1 MLARIAPA
9 VGDGAMTAQQPRD
22 TLPNK
27 PAASDSLRRELIA
40 SSLSLK
46 TQLLLVC
53 DALGWV
59 VFTATFLIAG
69 ATRPGYDPWRQ
80 AISAL
85 SLGPGGWVQQANFI
99 GLGALLVVSAFG
111 WRQALKLGRG
121 ARAYPVL
128 KGITG
133 ISLIGAGFFAQDP
146 ASGYPPGAVQTAPT
160 LHGDIH
166 QICAFVS
173 VTALALSCFVLARR
187 FAVEP
192 RWRGWAAYSVAS
204 GILVLV
210 FISIFGAL
218 SAQAS
223 SIAGLFERLMAGT
236 AALLSLLVI
245 TRLLMFTRLRRP

>member
-1 MLARIAPA
+1 
-9 VGDGAMTAQQPRD
+9 MTARQPRK
-22 TLPNK
+22 T
-27 PAASDSLRRELIA
+27 PAHPPGAAYSPGHELIA
-40 SSLSLK
+40 SSLSLT

-53 DALGWV
+53 DALGWIL
-59 VFTATFLIAG
+59 FTATFLIAG

-99 GLGALLVVSAFG
+99 GLGALLVISAFG
-111 WRQALKLGRG
+111 WRQTLQPGTG
-121 ARAYPVL
+121 SRAYPVL
-128 KGITG
+128 KGLTG

-146 ASGYPPGAVQTAPT
+146 APGYPPGAVQTAPT

-173 VTALALSCFVLARR
+173 VTALSLSCFVLARR
-187 FAVEP
+187 LALEP
-192 RWRGWAAYSVAS
+192 RWRGWAAYVVIS
-204 GILVLV
+204 GILILV

-223 SIAGLFERLMAGT
+223 SIAGLFERLMAGA

-245 TRLLMFTRLRRP
+245 TRLLMFTRQ

>member
-1 MLARIAPA
+1 
-9 VGDGAMTAQQPRD
+9 MTAQQRRKIPAHPPGASHSPGRD
-22 TLPNK
+22 
-27 PAASDSLRRELIA
+27 LIA
-40 SSLSLK
+40 STLSRT

-53 DALGWV
+53 DAIGWIL
-59 VFTATFLIAG
+59 FTATFLIAG

-85 SLGPGGWVQQANFI
+85 SLGSEGWVQQVNFI
-99 GLGALLVVSAFG
+99 GLGALLVLSTFG
-111 WRQALKLGRG
+111 WRQALRPGTG
-121 ARAYPVL
+121 SRAYPVL

-146 ASGYPPGAVQTAPT
+146 VPGYPPGAVQTAPT

-187 FAVEP
+187 FALEP
-192 RWRGWAAYSVAS
+192 RWRGWATYAVAS
-204 GILVLV
+204 GILILV

-218 SAQAS
+218 TAQAS

-245 TRLLMFTRLRRP
+245 MRLLSFTRR

>member
-1 MLARIAPA
+1 
-9 VGDGAMTAQQPRD
+9 MTAQQPRK
-22 TLPNK
+22 T
-27 PAASDSLRRELIA
+27 PAHPPGTSLSPGRELIA
-40 SSLSLK
+40 SSLSRK
-46 TQLLLVC
+46 TRLLLVC
-53 DALGWV
+53 DAIGWV
-59 VFTATFLIAG
+59 LFTATFLIAG

-99 GLGALLVVSAFG
+99 GLGALLVVSTFG
-111 WRQALKLGRG
+111 WRQALRPGTG
-121 ARAYPVL
+121 SRAYPVL
-128 KGITG
+128 KGLTG

-146 ASGYPPGAVQTAPT
+146 ASGYPPGAALTAPT
-160 LHGDIH
+160 FHGDIH

-187 FAVEP
+187 FALEP
-192 RWRGWAAYSVAS
+192 RWRGWAAYTVAS
-204 GILVLV
+204 GILILV

-218 SAQAS
+218 TAQAS

-245 TRLLMFTRLRRP
+245 TRLLSFTRR

>member
-1 MLARIAPA
+1 MRAEFAPTA
-9 VGDGAMTAQQPRD
+9 GDGAMPAQPSRKPP
-22 TLPNK
+22 PNG
-27 PAASDSLRRELIA
+27 PAASDDPQRELIA
-40 SSLSLK
+40 SSLSLQ
-46 TQLLLVC
+46 TQLLLAC

-59 VFTATFLIAG
+59 AFTATFLIAG
-69 ATRPGYDPWRQ
+69 AARPGYDPWRE

-111 WRQALKLGRG
+111 WRQALQPGTA

-128 KGITG
+128 KALTG

-146 ASGYPPGAVQTAPT
+146 APGYPPGAIQTAPT

-173 VTALALSCFVLARR
+173 VTALALSCFVLAHR
-187 FAVEP
+187 FAREP
-192 RWRGWAAYSVAS
+192 RWRGWTAYTVAS
-204 GILVLV
+204 GILILV
-210 FISIFGAL
+210 FVSIFGAL
-218 SAQAS
+218 TARAS

-245 TRLLMFTRLRRP
+245 LRLLLFTRQPRP

>member
-1 MLARIAPA
+1 
-9 VGDGAMTAQQPRD
+9 MTARQPRK
-22 TLPNK
+22 T
-27 PAASDSLRRELIA
+27 PAHPPGASHRPGHELSA
-40 SSLSLK
+40 STLSLT

-53 DALGWV
+53 DALGWLL
-59 VFTATFLIAG
+59 FTAAFLIAG

-85 SLGPGGWVQQANFI
+85 SLGSGGWVQQVNFI
-99 GLGALLVVSAFG
+99 GLGALLVVSTFG
-111 WRQALKLGRG
+111 WRQALQPGTS

-146 ASGYPPGAVQTAPT
+146 APGSPPGAVQTAPT

-187 FAVEP
+187 LALEP

-204 GILVLV
+204 GILILV

-245 TRLLMFTRLRRP
+245 TRLLAFTRR

>member
-1 MLARIAPA
+1 
-9 VGDGAMTAQQPRD
+9 MTAQPPPK
-22 TLPNK
+22 T
-27 PAASDSLRRELIA
+27 PANPPGASHSPRRELIA
-40 SSLSLK
+40 STLSRK

-53 DALGWV
+53 DAIGWI
-59 VFTATFLIAG
+59 VFTATFLITG
-69 ATRPGYDPWRQ
+69 ATRRGYDPWRQ

-85 SLGPGGWVQQANFI
+85 SLGPGGWVQQVNFI
-99 GLGALLVVSAFG
+99 GLGTLLVVSAFG
-111 WRQALKLGRG
+111 WRQALRPGTG
-121 ARAYPVL
+121 WRAYPVL

-133 ISLIGAGFFAQDP
+133 IGLIGAGFFAQDP
-146 ASGYPPGAVQTAPT
+146 APGSPPGAVQTAPT

-166 QICAFVS
+166 QLCAFVS

-187 FAVEP
+187 FALEP
-192 RWRGWAAYSVAS
+192 RWRGWAVYAVAS
-204 GILVLV
+204 GILILI

-245 TRLLMFTRLRRP
+245 MRLLSFTRR